1 MCQKYLS
8 NFWGSLEMPLIDF
21 IVELKSKLAKDCVL
35 ATDGADNA
43 DNNSNDIVSTI
54 KERKLYISVATLSE
68 KTTKNYQN
76 FLAKD
81 FKDKNCIEMNIKQTN
96 TDIFLNQ
103 TL

>member
-1 MCQKYLS
+1 
-8 NFWGSLEMPLIDF
+8 MPLIDF

-43 DNNSNDIVSTI
+43 DNNSNNVVSTI